1 MSILTSARRLAYHRA
16 VRSPIPKYFTV
27 KAILQARLER
37 DYAQG
42 DRLPS
47 ETALCA
53 TFGVSRITI
62 QQALGLLEKDGA
74 IRREQGRGT
83 FYLGPTVTRT
93 ETRPSELLE
102 GVMRYR
108 EGAFTRVIAR
118 GINPA
123 TPLVADRLRLAAGTP
138 VVTIDRVG
146 FVDYEPIIF
155 IRASLPEPIGR
166 KLLEDEAHLGRA
178 TLGSLLQDRH
188 GVVID
193 SVVQT
198 IGASLADPAFADH
211 LGVTVGAAVLE
222 GERTYY
228 DPAGRPIYFN
238 HAFYRADRHRFVV
251 SLKEWR

>member
-1 MSILTSARRLAYHRA
+1 M
-16 VRSPIPKYFTV
+16 RSPIPKYFTV

-37 DYAQG
+37 EYARG
-42 DRLPS
+42 ERLPS
-47 ETALCA
+47 EAELCA
-53 TFGVSRITI
+53 IFGVSRITV

-83 FYLGPTVTRT
+83 FYLGPTVKRT

-102 GVMRYR
+102 SVMRYR
-108 EGAFTRVIAR
+108 DGAYTRVTAR
-118 GINPA
+118 GLAPA
-123 TPLVADRLRLAAGTP
+123 TPLVADRLHLTAGTP
-138 VVTIDRVG
+138 VVMIERVG

-155 IRASLPEPIGR
+155 IKASLPEAIGG
-166 KLLEDEAHLGRA
+166 KLLEDESHFERA

-198 IGASLADPAFADH
+198 IGASLADPAFAHH